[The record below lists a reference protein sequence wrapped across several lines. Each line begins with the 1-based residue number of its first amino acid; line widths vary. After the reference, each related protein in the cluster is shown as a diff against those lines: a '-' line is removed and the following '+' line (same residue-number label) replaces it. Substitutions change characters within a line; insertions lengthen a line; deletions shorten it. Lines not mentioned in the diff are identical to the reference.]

1 METKENNKFKPFNL
15 EQAKAGKPVCTR
27 DGHKARIICFDAKIS
42 DNYPIIALV
51 ESIENPGSESLY
63 SYSHEGG
70 YRESSI
76 SELDLVMIS
85 EKKEGWINIYSCV
98 DGNVTCSNPYET
110 KEEAIKNS
118 ALSVIID
125 TIRIEWYE

>member
-1 METKENNKFKPFNL
+1 METKENNRFKPFDL

-27 DGHKARIICFDAKIS
+27 DRHKARIICFDAKIS

-63 SYSHEGG
+63 SYSHEGR

-85 EKKEGWINIYSCV
+85 EKKEGRINIYPRANGKAV
-98 DGNVTCSNPYET
+98 CSNPYET
-110 KEEAIKNS
+110 KEEALKNS
-118 ALSVIID
+118 KGSNVID
-125 TIRIEWYE
+125 TVRIEWYE

>member
-1 METKENNKFKPFNL
+1 METKENNRFKPFDL

-27 DGHKARIICFDAKIS
+27 DRHKARIICFDAKIS

-63 SYSHEGG
+63 SYSHEGR

-85 EKKEGWINIYSCV
+85 EKKEGGLIYTPV
-98 DGNVTCSNPYET
+98 PMGKQYVQIPT
-110 KEEAIKNS
+110 KQKKR
-118 ALSVIID
+118 L
-125 TIRIEWYE
+125 